1 MTIVA
6 TGVGA
11 AFAATVELK
20 TKVHEMEDILEVY
33 LDNTSF
39 ASNVPKFDYFFNK
52 AYFPNIFLLIA
63 LFTCGIS
70 SSLSSLALMNKTT

>member
-1 MTIVA
+1 MVLALVA

-20 TKVHEMEDILEVY
+20 AKIHQLEDALELY
-33 LDNTSF
+33 LDTTAF
-39 ASNVPKFDYFFNK
+39 APNVPKFDDFFNR

-63 LFTCGIS
+63 LFTIGVS
-70 SSLSSLALMNKTT
+70 SVLSSLALINT